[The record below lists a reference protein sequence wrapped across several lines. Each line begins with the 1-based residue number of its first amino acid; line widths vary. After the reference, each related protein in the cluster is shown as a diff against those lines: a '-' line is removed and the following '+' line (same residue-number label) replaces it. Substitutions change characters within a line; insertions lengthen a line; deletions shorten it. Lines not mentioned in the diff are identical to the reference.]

1 MAPIMLDQIIS
12 KMIGIIHMKE
22 IITEAMAITPTHMAI
37 RKEIITEVE
46 ITIFTTILIDDGKIA
61 NIIWEI
67 WNDGDFYYYV
77 LYINIFF
84 VLQTYLC
91 QDYLLNNIMYCIYV
105 IISRFY
111 YLAP

>member
-22 IITEAMAITPTHMAI
+22 IITEAMAITPSHMAI
-37 RKEIITEVE
+37 RKEIVTEVE
-46 ITIFTTILIDDGKIA
+46 ITIFTMILIDDGKIA

-77 LYINIFF
+77 LYINIF
-84 VLQTYLC
+84 LYYKPTYVK
-91 QDYLLNNIMYCIYV
+91 IIYST
-105 IISRFY
+105 I
-111 YLAP
+111 